1 MIEGLGFGGKQAIMT
16 LGLPRANVFDELHI
30 LRYFACSASGFLFLF
45 LSGIRDTTV
54 ADKIE

>member
-1 MIEGLGFGGKQAIMT
+1 MIEGLGFGVKQAIMT

-30 LRYFACSASGFLFLF
+30 LRYFACSASGFLFLC

-54 ADKIE
+54 ADKIQ